1 MTTSQ
6 ASRTYGIPYNSLL
19 MYVRGK
25 YGKSL
30 KLDKLKET
38 TPAAKDNLNTIGNS
52 RTTPKEKAAKIGDG
66 VKTGLGKQSPLKK
79 VKLGKEKRLR
89 NVSSSSSL
97 GYSPFDLANFSHF
110 GGGEQMGGLLMV
122 PPPPDSRI
130 KEILNQMHN
139 QQAALDHSERLKELE
154 KQLGPEQAKML
165 LPFFD
170 AQAAA
175 DMIGQ
180 FSPEDGRDPSA
191 LAAAAALARDMMSSD
206 SRGSSPY
213 QTQKE
218 GSDDAEM
225 TSDID
230 VDHSDDDG
238 SIDRSSNSTHP
249 LDVGKKQNDENEN
262 ATASD
267 DGELKRMQEPLTVSI
282 PTRGNEIPA

>member
-1 MTTSQ
+1 
-6 ASRTYGIPYNSLL
+6 

-66 VKTGLGKQSPLKK
+66 IKLSLGSRQSSSPLKK
-79 VKLGKEKRLR
+79 VKSGKEKRLR

-110 GGGEQMGGLLMV
+110 NGGGGEQMGGLLMV

-130 KEILNQMHN
+130 KEILNQLHS
-139 QQAALDHSERLKELE
+139 QQAALDHTERLKELE

-165 LPFFD
+165 LPFLE

-175 DMIGQ
+175 EMIGQ
-180 FSPEDGRDPSA
+180 FSPEDGGRDPSA
-191 LAAAAALARDMMSSD
+191 LAAAAALARDMMSSGD
-206 SRGSSPY
+206 SRESSPY
-213 QTQKE
+213 QPHKE

-230 VDHSDDDG
+230 VDHSEEDEDEDDR
-238 SIDRSSNSTHP
+238 SSSNSTSTLHHP
-249 LDVGKKQNDENEN
+249 KKESDENEN
-262 ATASD
+262 ATAS

-282 PTRGNEIPA
+282 PPRGNEIPA